1 MTKQHQ
7 LIKLYSDICHIMND
21 ITIVAE
27 TQRLSNNFRPQ
38 FTDEECLT
46 VYLWGIIERRFE
58 VKAIYAFIQDYW
70 AGWFPDLPSYQAF
83 SNRLCNL
90 ANILPLIIEALMVRI
105 PDGNALPFHLIDSLP
120 IVVANEKRSGR
131 AKAAGLMCNKGYC
144 DSKKMFYYGVKLHV
158 LGQKYC
164 HSLPFPTAVC
174 LSSASDADL
183 TIAKQHFEP
192 FLHDTVLVG
201 DKAYQD
207 KIWEQLTLRIQNAY
221 LLSPVKKA
229 KGQIYLDAAD
239 SLFSAAVSGI
249 RQAIES
255 FFNWLQEKTHIQFAS
270 KVRSE
275 RGLLLH
281 VFGRFAAALASIL
294 I

>member
-1 MTKQHQ
+1 MTKKHQ
-7 LIKLYSDICHIMND
+7 LIKLYCDICHIMND
-21 ITIVAE
+21 IMIVAE

-38 FTDEECLT
+38 FTDEECVT
-46 VYLWGIIERRFE
+46 VFLWGVIERRFE
-58 VKAIYAFIQDYW
+58 VKAIHEFVQSYW
-70 AGWFPDLPSYQAF
+70 EGWFPDLPSYQAF

-90 ANILPLIIEALMVRI
+90 ANIFPLIIEAFMDKI
-105 PDGNALPFHLIDSLP
+105 PNGYALPLHLVDSLP
-120 IVVANEKRSGR
+120 IIVANAKRSSR
-131 AKAAGLMCNKGYC
+131 AKSAGQMCDKGYC
-144 DSKKMFYYGVKLHV
+144 DSKKMYYYGVKLHV
-158 LGQKYC
+158 LGQQQYQ
-164 HSLPFPTAVC
+164 SIPNPVAIY

-183 TIAKQHFEP
+183 TVAKQFVSP
-192 FLHDTVLVG
+192 LYNSPLVG

-207 KIWEQLTLRIQNAY
+207 KFWEEQILLPRNVH

-229 KGQIYLDAAD
+229 KGQVYLDAAD
-239 SLFSAAVSGI
+239 SLYSAAVSSI

-281 VFGRFAAALASIL
+281 VFGRFAAALASLL